1 MGFGR
6 IRLIVY
12 ILFYLWNFPLCMYD
26 LFKHRKKRKTVES
39 NSIQFHRSFLLF
51 TVIYPERR
59 WERAARLWSVAC
71 YLWGKQ
77 QFWSSFFMGII
88 LLVRLFFSSF
98 SAGSGNCS
106 GSFVGHANL
115 KMGDGTQKWGVIQK
129 DWRFEDVNRDWKV
142 EGIGERKK
150 MFVIEIQEYLL

>member
-1 MGFGR
+1 
-6 IRLIVY
+6 
-12 ILFYLWNFPLCMYD
+12 
-26 LFKHRKKRKTVES
+26 
-39 NSIQFHRSFLLF
+39 
-51 TVIYPERR
+51 
-59 WERAARLWSVAC
+59 
-71 YLWGKQ
+71 
-77 QFWSSFFMGII
+77 MGII